1 MKAILHTYILVL
13 FLFKNRKVRLSMA
26 ADQLIL
32 SSRIYM
38 LLFADIALKYDIKRN
53 TRDFCIA
60 SIP

>member
-1 MKAILHTYILVL
+1 
-13 FLFKNRKVRLSMA
+13 MA